1 MKRLTT
7 LLVSLGLV
15 LTLGFATAQDDPGTI
30 LEVAQNTE
38 QLSTLVDAVTAA
50 DLDEVLAGEEVLTV
64 FAPTNEAF
72 SAISEDQLSSLLEDQ
87 NAMIQIVGYHVLPGR
102 FTSEE
107 LLSVNTA
114 TSLQSGELTFAV
126 DDNGNITVN
135 GANIVSADITASNG
149 VVHLIDTVLM
159 PDTMSDGGSDDGG
172 MDSGSDD
179 SGSDDSSN
187 DDSDGGEGN

>member
-179 SGSDDSSN
+179 SSN

>member
-15 LTLGFATAQDDPGTI
+15 LTLGLATAQDDPGSI
-30 LEVAQNTE
+30 LDVAQNTD
-38 QLSTLVDAVTAA
+38 QLSTLVDAVVAA
-50 DLDEVLAGEEVLTV
+50 DLAEVLAGEEVLTV

-87 NAMIQIVGYHVLPGR
+87 EAMIQIVGYHVLPGR

-107 LLSVNTA
+107 LLAVNSA
-114 TSLQSGELTFAV
+114 TSLQGNALTFAV
-126 DDNGNITVN
+126 DEDGNITIN
-135 GANIVSADITASNG
+135 GANIVSTDITASNG

-159 PDTMSDGGSDDGG
+159 PLMGSGDDMDGGSDDGN
-172 MDSGSDD
+172 DD
-179 SGSDDSSN
+179 SG
-187 DDSDGGEGN
+187 DGN

>member
-7 LLVSLGLV
+7 LLVSFGLV
-15 LTLGFATAQDDPGTI
+15 LVLGLATTRDEPGTI
-30 LEVAQNTE
+30 LDIAQNTE

-72 SAISEDQLSSLLEDQ
+72 AAIPEDQLSALLENQ

-114 TSLQSGELTFAV
+114 TSLQSGELTFGV
-126 DDNGNITVN
+126 DDDGNITIN
-135 GANIVSADITASNG
+135 GANIVSTDITASNG
-149 VVHLIDTVLM
+149 VVHLIDAVLM
-159 PDTMSDGGSDDGG
+159 PDMMSDGGSDEGG

-179 SGSDDSSN
+179 SGSDDSGN
-187 DDSDGGEGN
+187 DDSDGSDGN